1 MAKKRIHQIAK
12 ELDVASA
19 DILFLAK
26 ELGLEVKTASSGLTP
41 EEEELVV
48 LSFNETKN
56 NEDTAN
62 NDEVST
68 SDSVS
73 DDDDKPQELEDKA
86 EPSEDVEDETET
98 SVDVEVSD
106 NIQIIEIPSKST
118 PEELSELINVDATQ
132 IVGDLMNLGI
142 MQSMTSELNDDEI
155 EKLLEKYD
163 LIPEIIEKVEVKRS
177 EILQL
182 EEFIDTDEELLVRS
196 PIITVMGHVDHGKT
210 SLLDYI
216 RNEKVADGEA
226 GGITQHVGA
235 YKVDTGE
242 LGITFID
249 TPGHEAFTQ
258 MRARGANVTDIVV
271 LVVAADDGI
280 MPQTIEAI
288 NHSKA
293 AGVPIVVAVNKCD
306 LPDANPALVKA
317 DLTKYEIIAE
327 DLGGDTPVVE
337 VSALKGDG
345 IDDLLETLSL
355 VAEIEE
361 LKSNPNANA
370 SGYIIESRMEVGRGN
385 VATVVVTRGTLKQ
398 GDFLYAGG
406 AFCRI
411 KSMFD
416 HTNKILKKVIPG
428 SPVDIIGWDESPNS
442 GDQFVVVK
450 NQKEA
455 KSKAEENKTLLK
467 DFDSSAYTVQSR
479 VSEMMKLLQ
488 EGELNTINIILKA
501 DTNGSVEAIKD
512 GLMKLSSDE
521 VQIQIV
527 HSAVGGIV
535 LSDVDL
541 AGATSSL
548 IVGFNVRPDS
558 QARNMAQSK
567 GIDVRTYQIIYELL
581 DDITEALQ
589 GEMTIKTEEAVIG
602 MVDVRTTFRAPK
614 VGVVAGSI
622 VTEGRVE
629 IDSKARLLRDGV
641 VIYEGTV
648 TSLRRFK
655 DNVEKVLEGLEC
667 GIGLTDYKDIKE
679 GDVIEILGEVEIK

>member
-19 DILFLAK
+19 DIVFLAN
-26 ELGLEVKTASSGLTP
+26 ELGIEVKTASSGLTP
-41 EEEELVV
+41 EEEELV
-48 LSFNETKN
+48 LLAFNEQNVT
-56 NEDTAN
+56 EDSTT
-62 NDEVST
+62 NDTVEIIEETDST
-68 SDSVS
+68 DSETQETQTDEK
-73 DDDDKPQELEDKA
+73 DDEQTD
-86 EPSEDVEDETET
+86 TE
-98 SVDVEVSD
+98 SVD
-106 NIQIIEIPSKST
+106 IQIIEVPAGCT
-118 PEELSELINVDATQ
+118 PEELSSIINIDATQ
-132 IVGDLMNLGI
+132 IVGDLMSLGI
-142 MQSMTSELNDDEI
+142 MQSMTSQLKDKEI
-155 EKLLEKYD
+155 ETLLEKYD
-163 LIPEIIEKVEVKRS
+163 LMPEIVEKVEIKRS
-177 EILQL
+177 EILALQ
-182 EEFIDTDEELLVRS
+182 EFQDEEQNLTVRS

-235 YKVDTGE
+235 YKVESGD

-345 IDDLLETLSL
+345 VDDLLETLSL

-361 LKSNPNANA
+361 LKANPNTNA

-406 AFCRI
+406 AFCRV

-416 HTNKILKKVIPG
+416 HTNKVLKNVIPG

-442 GDQFVVVK
+442 GDQFVAVK
-450 NQKEA
+450 SQKEA
-455 KSKAEENKTLLK
+455 KAKAEQNKTLLK
-467 DFDSSAYTVQSR
+467 DFDSSSYTVQSR
-479 VSEMMKLLQ
+479 VSEMMQLLQ
-488 EGELNTINIILKA
+488 EGELNTINVILKA

-512 GLMKLSSDE
+512 GLLKLSSDE
-521 VQIQIV
+521 VQIEIV

-541 AGATSSL
+541 AGATNSL

>member
-19 DILFLAK
+19 DIVFLAN
-26 ELGLEVKTASSGLTP
+26 ELGIEVKTASSGLTP
-41 EEEELVV
+41 EEEELV
-48 LSFNETKN
+48 LLAFNEQNVT
-56 NEDTAN
+56 EDSTTDDTVGIIEETDN
-62 NDEVST
+62 TDSETQETQTDEK
-68 SDSVS
+68 
-73 DDDDKPQELEDKA
+73 DDQQTD
-86 EPSEDVEDETET
+86 TE
-98 SVDVEVSD
+98 SVD
-106 NIQIIEIPSKST
+106 IQIIEVPSGCT
-118 PEELSELINVDATQ
+118 PEELSSIINIDATQ
-132 IVGDLMNLGI
+132 IVGDLMSLGI
-142 MQSMTSELNDDEI
+142 MQSMTSQLKDKEI
-155 EKLLEKYD
+155 ETLLEKYD
-163 LIPEIIEKVEVKRS
+163 LMPEIVEKVEIKRS
-177 EILQL
+177 EILALQ
-182 EEFIDTDEELLVRS
+182 EFQDEEQNLTVRS

-216 RNEKVADGEA
+216 RNEKVADSEA

-235 YKVDTGE
+235 YKVESGD

-345 IDDLLETLSL
+345 VDDLLETLSL

-361 LKSNPNANA
+361 LKANPNTNA

-406 AFCRI
+406 AFCRV

-416 HTNKILKKVIPG
+416 HTNKVLKNVIPG

-442 GDQFVVVK
+442 GDQFVAVK
-450 NQKEA
+450 SQKEA
-455 KSKAEENKTLLK
+455 KAKAEQNKTLLK
-467 DFDSSAYTVQSR
+467 DFDSSSYTVQSR
-479 VSEMMKLLQ
+479 VSEMMQLLQ
-488 EGELNTINIILKA
+488 EGELNTINVILKA

-512 GLMKLSSDE
+512 GLLKLSSDE
-521 VQIQIV
+521 VQIEIV

-541 AGATSSL
+541 AGATNSL